1 LTVKLPTYCRRSLLA
16 ALTLSAVLAVPH
28 PGAAQAPDRAR
39 TEALARRATAR
50 LQALQREADALAAQ
64 ERSLLVDL
72 RRLEVERD
80 LKTET
85 LRQIDADLDQI
96 ARDLGDASR
105 QIEALE
111 TQERAQLPGLNA
123 RLVEMYKLGN
133 AGYLRLLLT
142 VEDLRELG
150 RAYRMV
156 SALAVL
162 DRQRVTDHRRRLEAL
177 RAARAALEQRS
188 ATMAALQGEA
198 RTARAAIE
206 RAALARS
213 QLIAQIDARRDLTA
227 ELAGELQTA
236 QQRLQQALGS
246 MGGAGAGAGSEAPS
260 LPIRPFRGDLDWPVA
275 GRLAGRFGARGG
287 SPVASTIARNGVE
300 IAAAAGASV
309 RAVHEGTVAFADS
322 FTGYGN
328 LVVIDHGSQAYSLYG
343 QLSSIGVERGARV
356 DRGQPI
362 GTAGRVLAGTPGIYF
377 ELRVDGKP
385 VDPIEWLKSKQP

>member
-1 LTVKLPTYCRRSLLA
+1 MKLLTHRRRSLLA
-16 ALTLSAVLAVPH
+16 ALALAILLAVS
-28 PGAAQAPDRAR
+28 GEGTAQTTDRTR

-50 LQALQREADALAAQ
+50 LQALQREADALASQ

-96 ARDLGDASR
+96 AHELGDTSAR
-105 QIEALE
+105 IEALE
-111 TQERAQLPGLNA
+111 AEERAQLPGLEA
-123 RLVEMYKLGN
+123 RLVEMYKMGN

-142 VEDLRELG
+142 VGDLKEMG

-162 DRQRVTDHRRRLEAL
+162 DRQRVADHRRRLEAL
-177 RAARAALEQRS
+177 RAARAALEQRH
-188 ATMAALQGEA
+188 ATMATLQGEA
-198 RTARAAIE
+198 RTARAASE

-227 ELAGELQTA
+227 ELTGELQGA

-246 MGGAGAGAGSEAPS
+246 LGGTGTGAGSEAPS

-275 GRLAGRFGARGG
+275 GRLASRFGRQGA
-287 SPVASTIARNGVE
+287 SPVASAIARNGVE
-300 IAAAAGASV
+300 IAAAAGAPV
-309 RAVHEGTVAFADS
+309 RAVHEGSVAYADS

-328 LVVIDHGSQAYSLYG
+328 LVIIDHGLQVYSLYG
-343 QLSSIGVERGARV
+343 QLSSIVVERGARV
-356 DRGQPI
+356 DRGQAI
-362 GTAGRVLAGTPGIYF
+362 GTAGRLLAGTPGIYF

-385 VDPIEWLKSKQP
+385 VDPLEWLKTNHP